1 MKWLH
6 LYLKGHPSFNQVE
19 GNRVT
24 SSLLVRSIVERDHLR
39 VRYLADLLRAKN
51 STAGHTTY
59 IGLQAPADLPEG
71 ARVYT
76 PGTLHE
82 LIPA

>member
-1 MKWLH
+1 MRTSTVSKSGPMLGSSWRW
-6 LYLKGHPSFNQVE
+6 PSRASRPQ
-19 GNRVT
+19 
-24 SSLLVRSIVERDHLR
+24 
-39 VRYLADLLRAKN
+39 LRAKG
-51 STAGHTTY
+51 SAGEHTTY

-76 PGTLHE
+76 PATLHE